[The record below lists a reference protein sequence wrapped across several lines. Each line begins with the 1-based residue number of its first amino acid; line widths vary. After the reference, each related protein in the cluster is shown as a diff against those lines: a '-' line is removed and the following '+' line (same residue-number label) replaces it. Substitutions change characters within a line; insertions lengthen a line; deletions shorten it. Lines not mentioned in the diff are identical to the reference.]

1 MLNAIIGIILSGTF
15 SLGQVVFTGPGNPNY
30 CEEVLKREK
39 IQPNLELRKSVHLTG
54 TVKDIVGAP
63 IPNSTV
69 ELRTYIFGKQA
80 GNSEERADKC
90 VWRVYQFRNDQ
101 TGKVSPIPFPTR
113 AFQQPV
119 KLECPAGEST
129 CDLKIALR
137 ANITDQPDSGCPI
150 Q

>member
-30 CEEVLKREK
+30 CQEVLKREK

-69 ELRTYIFGKQA
+69 ELRTYISESKQVTLKNVPTNA
-80 GNSEERADKC
+80 YGRFDLGTIKPG
-90 VWRVYQFRNDQ
+90 RYRLL
-101 TGKVSPIPFPTR
+101 PFPTR